1 MTSDRF
7 ARGASIL
14 FVFTLVVVTAASIIS
29 CGSGGEANSRIEVV
43 VTIPP
48 QAEFMHKVGGER
60 VDVTIMVPSG
70 TSPHTYAPKPSQ
82 LVDISRAEMYAKV
95 GSGIDFELAW
105 MDKITAQNKDMLIV
119 DCSEGIIL
127 QENIGDLNHGDED
140 GAHGELDPHIWVS
153 PLNAMIMVRNI
164 YDGLVQVDPDNRAYY
179 GDNMNAYLRELED
192 LDNYISDSFAE
203 ATDRIFMVYHP
214 TLGYF
219 AQEYDLTMLSIEEDG
234 KEPTAAGL
242 ADLIDQAQEHGIK
255 VIFASP
261 QFSLRSAETVA
272 AEIGG
277 RVALFDSLSEDYIA
291 NLRTFS
297 SELSLALVT

>member
-1 MTSDRF
+1 
-7 ARGASIL
+7 
-14 FVFTLVVVTAASIIS
+14 
-29 CGSGGEANSRIEVV
+29 
-43 VTIPP
+43 
-48 QAEFMHKVGGER
+48 
-60 VDVTIMVPSG
+60 
-70 TSPHTYAPKPSQ
+70 
-82 LVDISRAEMYAKV
+82 
-95 GSGIDFELAW
+95 
-105 MDKITAQNKDMLIV
+105 
-119 DCSEGIIL
+119 
-127 QENIGDLNHGDED
+127 
-140 GAHGELDPHIWVS
+140 
-153 PLNAMIMVRNI
+153 MVRNI

-192 LDNYISDSFAE
+192 LDNDISDSFAE

-261 QFSLRSAETVA
+261 QFSLRSAEVVA

-277 RVALFDSLSEDYIA
+277 RVVLFDSLSEDYIA
-291 NLRTFS
+291 NLRSFS
-297 SELSLALVT
+297 SELSLALVQ